1 MAITEDTLGAG
12 AKQITEYNSLTYET
26 FTSQTPQ
33 LDYFVFCSITDVIQS
48 YVVENGVFRRVEN
61 RNKAYKIL
69 ARRALEKIS
78 LVTLRERMK
87 DL

>member
-12 AKQITEYNSLTYET
+12 AKQITEYKNLTSET

-33 LDYFVFCSITDVIQS
+33 LDYFVFYSVTDVIQS
-48 YVVENGVFRRVEN
+48 YVAENEVFRRVAD

-69 ARRALEKIS
+69 TRKALEKIS
-78 LVTLRERMK
+78 LLTLRGRMK